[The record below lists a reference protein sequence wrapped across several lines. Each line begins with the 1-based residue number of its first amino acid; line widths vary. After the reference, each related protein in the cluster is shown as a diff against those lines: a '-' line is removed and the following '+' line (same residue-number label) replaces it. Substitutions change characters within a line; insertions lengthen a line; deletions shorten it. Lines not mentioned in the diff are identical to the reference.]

1 MEPTSAK
8 LLHAKGMIRRSRIRD
23 RIEIICQILQIA
35 NGGMIR
41 KIKIMYKANLS
52 YAQLKVYIIIL
63 TERDLLRYD
72 LDTQT
77 FKTTE
82 KGLSLLE
89 VYNQMNYTLM
99 EKQI

>member
-1 MEPTSAK
+1 M
-8 LLHAKGMIRRSRIRD
+8 GNRNRGRNRID
-23 RIEIICQILQIA
+23 IICQILEVA
-35 NGGMIR
+35 NGGVTK

-52 YAQLKVYIIIL
+52 YAQLKEYLMVL
-63 TERDLLRYD
+63 NERDLLRYD

>member
-1 MEPTSAK
+1 MEPTSTK
-8 LLHAKGMIRRSRIRD
+8 LLHAKDMIRRSRIRD

-35 NGGMIR
+35 NGGMIK